1 MRELIVSQKCKYA
14 LRAIFELALRDSDQ
28 PVKIQDIADSQ
39 GMPQRFLEVILSEL
53 KHGNFVVS
61 KRGNDGG
68 YNLARPAR
76 HITVGEVIRF
86 LQGKPQRNVPATRRT
101 YKKMGDYVFSDFW
114 KKVNL
119 AISSIYNNTTFADL
133 VEQELAYR
141 NKYVPN
147 YAI

>member
-1 MRELIVSQKCKYA
+1 MRELIVSQKCRYA

-28 PVKIQDIADSQ
+28 PVKIQEISASQ
-39 GMPQRFLEVILSEL
+39 GIPQRFLEVILSEL

-68 YNLARPAR
+68 YNLARPAST
-76 HITVGEVIRF
+76 IKVGEVIHF
-86 LQGKPQRNVPATRRT
+86 LQGRPRRSVPMTRQS
-101 YKKMGDYVFSDFW
+101 YSKIGDYVFSDFW
-114 KKVNL
+114 KKVSYE
-119 AISSIYNNTTFADL
+119 ISNIYNNTTFADL